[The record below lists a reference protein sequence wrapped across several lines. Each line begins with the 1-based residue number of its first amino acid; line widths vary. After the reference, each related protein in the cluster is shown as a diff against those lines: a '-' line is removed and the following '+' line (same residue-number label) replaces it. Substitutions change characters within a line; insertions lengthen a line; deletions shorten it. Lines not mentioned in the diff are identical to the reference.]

1 MVVAAVL
8 ECVRSFI
15 PDSGTEIRIQML
27 GALLLGIGSGL
38 ASSYHYKMALGPVVQ
53 NVGFIFISLF
63 YPVAAA
69 FGYYGAKYHNK
80 FLLAVHFA
88 GVIALAVMQMLI
100 ATSGLVGS
108 LPDTPYATQEACLTN
123 SYLDNQT
130 QLDQCRDYFLS
141 DEFGG
146 LRLSWRTFYEES
158 LVDVTAGAGMQSLED
173 DNICCGLGPPRHCMN
188 DTRPFPSNRP
198 SSSWTEQQLCPSS
211 KGGNYPTTPLCYV
224 GGSCQ
229 FDMPIGSCGMSG
241 AGPQGKGCA
250 KALHQSFATT
260 VQALCITVQIF
271 LFLPITFACSTVCLM
286 FKRKQEDVL
295 PTGFQIAIRPKAT
308 KDLAKTEKYVRW
320 WFLNDIPTLIPC
332 DGDH

>member
-1 MVVAAVL
+1 
-8 ECVRSFI
+8 
-15 PDSGTEIRIQML
+15 
-27 GALLLGIGSGL
+27 
-38 ASSYHYKMALGPVVQ
+38 
-53 NVGFIFISLF
+53 
-63 YPVAAA
+63 
-69 FGYYGAKYHNK
+69 
-80 FLLAVHFA
+80 
-88 GVIALAVMQMLI
+88 MQMLI

-260 VQALCITVQIF
+260 VNAF
-271 LFLPITFACSTVCLM
+271 LSIVGSNMREVNHSYSRGVSTWL
-286 FKRKQEDVL
+286 VL
-295 PTGFQIAIRPKAT
+295 
-308 KDLAKTEKYVRW
+308 
-320 WFLNDIPTLIPC
+320 
-332 DGDH
+332 

>member
-53 NVGFIFISLF
+53 NVGGGFIFISLF

-173 DNICCGLGPPRHCMN
+173 DNICCGLGPPRHCM
-188 DTRPFPSNRP
+188 
-198 SSSWTEQQLCPSS
+198 
-211 KGGNYPTTPLCYV
+211 V
-224 GGSCQ
+224 
-229 FDMPIGSCGMSG
+229 
-241 AGPQGKGCA
+241 
-250 KALHQSFATT
+250 
-260 VQALCITVQIF
+260 F
-271 LFLPITFACSTVCLM
+271 LWL
-286 FKRKQEDVL
+286 KQ
-295 PTGFQIAIRPKAT
+295 
-308 KDLAKTEKYVRW
+308 
-320 WFLNDIPTLIPC
+320 
-332 DGDH
+332 

>member
-53 NVGFIFISLF
+53 NVGGGFIFISLF

-173 DNICCGLGPPRHCMN
+173 DNICCGLGPPRHCMAISIESPIIFVDGAAVVSIKQGKSLEMAN
-188 DTRPFPSNRP
+188 FKVRVK
-198 SSSWTEQQLCPSS
+198 E
-211 KGGNYPTTPLCYV
+211 GNYPTTPL
-224 GGSCQ
+224 
-229 FDMPIGSCGMSG
+229 CGMSG

-295 PTGFQIAIRPKAT
+295 PTGLQIAIRPKAT
-308 KDLAKTEKYVRW
+308 KDLAKTEKYVRG
-320 WFLNDIPTLIPC
+320 WFLNDFPTLIPC